1 SRIFEE
7 REDGSIHPIHVRA
20 AEENSG
26 FSTRTVLSGVPASA
40 GHIIGKARVLNDSL
54 DLDVIRRGEIL
65 VTHSTNPAWAPLL
78 LNAGGLVTNVGG
90 LLSHGAILAREY
102 GLPAV
107 LNVRGATELIT
118 SGEWIEIDG
127 GRGTVKILSD

>member
-1 SRIFEE
+1 
-7 REDGSIHPIHVRA
+7 
-20 AEENSG
+20 
-26 FSTRTVLSGVPASA
+26 LSGVPASA
-40 GHIIGKARVLNDSL
+40 GHIIGQARVISDSL
-54 DLDVIRRGEIL
+54 DLGVIRSGEIL

-127 GRGTVKILSD
+127 GRGTVNILSVRDLSDIDLSAPLCGGEIKQ